1 MSKKKAYSYLR
12 ISTPAQEMGDGVR
25 RQIEGS
31 IRYAQE
37 HGYELVET
45 FQDLGVSGFKGKN
58 SKEGALGEILKAI
71 DDGRIEPDSV
81 LIVESLDRLSREDAF
96 TAFQQFSHIL
106 EKHIA
111 IVTLMDGQFY
121 SKKSLTSN
129 NNNVGLLFTSLG
141 IMLRANEESEAKS
154 KRLKAAWEQKRAKI
168 SERVL
173 TEKAPA
179 WLVKKV
185 DGSGFEIDEA
195 KAQIVREIFQMCID
209 GVGIYSI
216 ARILNTSGT
225 HSPIATAN
233 RWNNSYISKILHNRA
248 TLGEFQPNRVVSGKR
263 VPTGEVFPNYYPPII
278 DEDTFLLAH
287 ASLNGR
293 KIDGGGRKGVSLSNL
308 FTGMAA
314 CGKCGG
320 NLIFRNKGRK
330 PKGGL
335 YLRCQNA
342 ILTNGCDRPAW
353 RYEEFEESFIKF
365 VTEIDVSVIS
375 AETKKELRPSL
386 EKSIAAAEARIEKN
400 KIKIK
405 KISAS
410 FAFDDGDDDFIAEL
424 QRQGTELAAENKV
437 LRSEISA
444 IKLKLTDYDFDNANS
459 LKENAASLY
468 VKETKSMSREEL
480 YVARSRLRSS
490 IKKTIERIEVFNG
503 VDVNPW
509 EVDLSDEDNPL
520 SNRYVQRLA
529 RKGFNTDSQIADYIG
544 SEYGRRDMDK
554 FERHYRVF
562 FKSGGSRV
570 VWPSAENSIFLNP
583 TQLRKAKPLTPPPP
597 SVALS

>member
-81 LIVESLDRLSREDAF
+81 LIVESLDRLSRESALEAF
-96 TAFQQFSHIL
+96 SQFSGIL
-106 EKHIA
+106 AKQIA

-121 SKKSLTSN
+121 TKEIVGSN
-129 NNNVGLLFTSLG
+129 PGLLFTSLG
-141 IMLRANEESEAKS
+141 IMLRANEESETKS
-154 KRLKAAWEQKRAKI
+154 KRLKAAWERKRAKI

-185 DGSGFEIDEA
+185 DGSGFEVDEE
-195 KAQIVREIFQMCID
+195 KARTVREIFQMCID

-216 ARILNTSGT
+216 ARILNASSS
-225 HSPIATAN
+225 HLPIATAS

-248 TLGEFQPNRVVSGKR
+248 TLGEFQPNRIVSGKR
-263 VPTGEVFPNYYPPII
+263 VPTGELFPNYYPPII

-308 FTGMAA
+308 FTGMAL

-320 NLIFRNKGRK
+320 NLIFRNKGKK
-330 PKGGL
+330 PKGGI

-365 VTEIDVSVIS
+365 VTEVDVSVIS
-375 AETKKELRPSL
+375 VETAKELRPSL
-386 EKSIAAAEARIEKN
+386 EKSIAVAEARIKKN
-400 KIKIK
+400 KIKIQ
-405 KISAS
+405 KISSA
-410 FAFDDGDDDFIAEL
+410 FAFDDGDDDFIVEL

-444 IKLKLTDYDFDNANS
+444 IKLKLKDYDFDNAKS

-468 VKETKSMSREEL
+468 AKETKSMSQEEL
-480 YVARSRLRSS
+480 YVARSRLRGS
-490 IKKTIERIEVFNG
+490 IMKAIERIEAFNG
-503 VDVNPW
+503 ADVSPW
-509 EVDLSDEDNPL
+509 DVSLKDEDNPL

-529 RKGFNTDSQIADYIG
+529 QKGFITESQIADYIG

-583 TQLRKAKPLTPPPP
+583 TQLRKAKPPTLPQPT
-597 SVALS
+597 A

>member
-45 FQDLGVSGFKGKN
+45 FQDIGVSGFKGKN

-81 LIVESLDRLSREDAF
+81 LIVESLDRLSRESALPAF
-96 TAFQQFSHIL
+96 RQFTNIL
-106 EKHIA
+106 EKDIA

-121 SKKSLTSN
+121 SKKTVSTD
-129 NNNVGLLFTSLG
+129 NVGLLFTSLG
-141 IMLRANEESEAKS
+141 IMLRANEESETKS
-154 KRLKAAWEQKRAKI
+154 KRLKAAWERKRAKI

-179 WLVKKV
+179 WLFKKV
-185 DGSGFEIDEA
+185 DGSGFEVDEE
-195 KAQIVREIFQMCID
+195 KAQTVREIFKMCID

-216 ARILNTSGT
+216 ARILNTSDT
-225 HSPIATAN
+225 HFPIATAN

-248 TLGEFQPNRVVSGKR
+248 TLGEFQPNRIVNGKR

-278 DEDTFLLAH
+278 DEDTFLLAN

-293 KIDGGGRKGVSLSNL
+293 KIDGGGRKGISLSNL
-308 FTGMAA
+308 FTGIVV
-314 CGKCGG
+314 CSRCGG
-320 NLIFRNKGRK
+320 NLIFRNKGRR
-330 PKGGL
+330 PKGGI

-353 RYEEFEESFIKF
+353 RYEEFEESFLKF
-365 VTEIDVSVIS
+365 VTEVDVSVIS
-375 AETKKELRPSL
+375 TETTKELRPSL
-386 EKSIAAAEARIEKN
+386 EKSIAVAEARITKN
-400 KIKIK
+400 KIKIQ

-424 QRQGTELAAENKV
+424 QRQGTELAAENKA

-444 IKLKLTDYDFDNANS
+444 TRLKLKDYDFDNAKS
-459 LKENAASLY
+459 LKENAASIY
-468 VKETKSMSREEL
+468 AKETKSMSQEEL
-480 YVARSRLRSS
+480 YVARSRLRGS
-490 IKKTIERIEVFNG
+490 IMKTIEKIEVFNG

-509 EVDLSDEDNPL
+509 EVSLNDEDNPL

-529 RKGFNTDSQIADYIG
+529 QKGFNTDSQIADYIG
-544 SEYGRRDMDK
+544 SEYGHRDMDK

-583 TQLRKAKPLTPPPP
+583 TQLRKAKPLTLP
-597 SVALS
+597 

>member
-81 LIVESLDRLSREDAF
+81 LIVESLDRLSRESALEAF
-96 TAFQQFSHIL
+96 SQFSGIL
-106 EKHIA
+106 AKQIA

-121 SKKSLTSN
+121 TKEIVGSN
-129 NNNVGLLFTSLG
+129 PGLLFTSLG
-141 IMLRANEESEAKS
+141 IMLRANEESETKS
-154 KRLKAAWEQKRAKI
+154 KRLKAAWERKRAKI

-185 DGSGFEIDEA
+185 DGSGFEVDEE
-195 KAQIVREIFQMCID
+195 KAQTVREIFQMCID

-216 ARILNTSGT
+216 ARILNASGS
-225 HSPIATAN
+225 HLPIAAAS

-248 TLGEFQPNRVVSGKR
+248 TLGEFQPNRIVSGKR
-263 VPTGEVFPNYYPPII
+263 VPTGELFPHYYPSII

-287 ASLNGR
+287 ASLHKR
-293 KIDGGGRKGVSLSNL
+293 KIDSGGRKGVTLSNL
-308 FTGMAA
+308 FTGIVV
-314 CGKCGG
+314 CSRCGG

-330 PKGGL
+330 PKGGI

-365 VTEIDVSVIS
+365 VTEVDVSTHIPQV
-375 AETKKELRPSL
+375 
-386 EKSIAAAEARIEKN
+386 
-400 KIKIK
+400 
-405 KISAS
+405 
-410 FAFDDGDDDFIAEL
+410 
-424 QRQGTELAAENKV
+424 
-437 LRSEISA
+437 
-444 IKLKLTDYDFDNANS
+444 
-459 LKENAASLY
+459 
-468 VKETKSMSREEL
+468 SR
-480 YVARSRLRSS
+480 
-490 IKKTIERIEVFNG
+490 
-503 VDVNPW
+503 
-509 EVDLSDEDNPL
+509 
-520 SNRYVQRLA
+520 
-529 RKGFNTDSQIADYIG
+529 
-544 SEYGRRDMDK
+544 
-554 FERHYRVF
+554 
-562 FKSGGSRV
+562 
-570 VWPSAENSIFLNP
+570 
-583 TQLRKAKPLTPPPP
+583 
-597 SVALS
+597 